1 MSESFLAAAEA
12 RFTASA
18 LQAAFT
24 DPAVPA
30 ASPLALMMR
39 ADLAAGRLAPA
50 EYVREARTAGI
61 SLLEITATLK
71 SHMNAQKS
79 TDKPDDATVEDVVLP
94 VGTYYGRKH
103 STPVRVV
110 DGIFV
115 PVTPTGPAAA
125 DAVAT
130 SLAWLRE
137 HGGAWGARAAE
148 RLGPGNDF
156 MPDLELV
163 DESRGGKVPEGKIGP
178 EAARRLADALRDN
191 CPPVSN
197 I

>member
-1 MSESFLAAAEA
+1 
-12 RFTASA
+12 
-18 LQAAFT
+18 
-24 DPAVPA
+24 
-30 ASPLALMMR
+30 
-39 ADLAAGRLAPA
+39 
-50 EYVREARTAGI
+50 
-61 SLLEITATLK
+61 
-71 SHMNAQKS
+71 MNAQKN
-79 TDKPDDATVEDVVLP
+79 TDSCNPATVEDVVLP
-94 VGTYYGRKH
+94 AGTYYGRKH
-103 STPVRVV
+103 ATPVHVV

-163 DESRGGKVPEGKIGP
+163 DESRGGKVPDGKIGP
-178 EAARRLADALRDN
+178 EATRRLAGALRDN
-191 CPPVSN
+191 VVVLSLLLGAN
-197 I
+197 AIGEQGALHLA